1 MAKKEENVYDFLLET
16 GKKLAEKNMGALFVI
31 ADSKKFEGTYEILYP
46 QIIRDQ
52 RIFEKG
58 CQELILKLAELDGAF
73 LIGEDGS
80 LVAFG
85 ARIKQSKVLPGYGTK
100 HAAATGITGNIQD
113 STAILVSEETR
124 WTKVFK
130 NGEIILEVDTA
141 KAPKKEINKVV
152 SFLTD
157 NDTALLATA
166 GASAAIMGVIPV
178 VIVSGTYLVIKAA
191 AEVVKKN
198 WKK

>member
-130 NGEIILEVDTA
+130 NGEIILED
-141 KAPKKEINKVV
+141 
-152 SFLTD
+152 
-157 NDTALLATA
+157 DTALLATA

>member
-1 MAKKEENVYDFLLET
+1 MHYRT
-16 GKKLAEKNMGALFVI
+16 GELSATSLNNQL
-31 ADSKKFEGTYEILYP
+31 
-46 QIIRDQ
+46 
-52 RIFEKG
+52 KG
-58 CQELILKLAELDGAF
+58 